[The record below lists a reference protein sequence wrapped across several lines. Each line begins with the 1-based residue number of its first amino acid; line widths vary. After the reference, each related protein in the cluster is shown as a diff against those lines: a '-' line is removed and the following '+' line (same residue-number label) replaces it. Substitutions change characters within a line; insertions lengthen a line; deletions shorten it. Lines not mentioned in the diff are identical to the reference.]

1 MGMTMAHRLAT
12 IFLAFALV
20 ATAGCEAL
28 DDHRD
33 YQRHTM
39 SDLREDWQR
48 PGILL
53 FEASTSTLYP
63 ADSESA
69 EAVRME
75 WLAAWMKQSKYCPAG
90 WEIMSRA
97 EISPMEVHARRHNL
111 RYEVKCT
118 AGSGGG

>member
-1 MGMTMAHRLAT
+1 MTMAHRLAI
-12 IFLAFALV
+12 IFSAFVLV
-20 ATAGCEAL
+20 ATGGCSSL
-28 DDHRD
+28 DDHYD

-63 ADSESA
+63 ADSDSA

-75 WLAAWMKQSKYCPAG
+75 WLAAWMKRSNFCPAG
-90 WEIMSRA
+90 WEVVSRA
-97 EISPMEVHARRHNL
+97 EISPVEVHARRHNL

-118 AGSGGG
+118 AGTDGG